1 MNRDL
6 DTFEDHGAWYTKGK
20 EINLNAFNDGVVHT
34 VLITT
39 TESLGII

>member
-1 MNRDL
+1 M

-20 EINLNAFNDGVVHT
+20 EVSLSASNDVVFHT

-39 TESLGII
+39 TESLGIK